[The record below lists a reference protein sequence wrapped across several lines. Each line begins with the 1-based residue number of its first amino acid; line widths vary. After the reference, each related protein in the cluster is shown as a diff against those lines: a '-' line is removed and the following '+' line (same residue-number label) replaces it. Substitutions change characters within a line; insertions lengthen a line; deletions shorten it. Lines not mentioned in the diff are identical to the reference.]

1 MHTQIFSRTEA
12 LNNIPKKKHQEL
24 IEEISASKESLK
36 DKAIRIKVINKQ
48 FESNIPIEY
57 WSLTMKNFKGFP
69 PLLEKYN
76 DYVKDLKNSYLTG
89 KSICFAG
96 NHGTGKT
103 LTMTSILKIASLKGY
118 TCLYTSLSDV
128 VSVLT
133 SAPNDEKYSARKEL
147 LSVDFLAL
155 DEFDNRF
162 FSSENAADLFARTLE
177 GIFRTRANNKLP
189 LLMATNSPNALN
201 AFNGPLKESLKSLM
215 SGYMEI
221 FTVLGED
228 FRGKLV

>member
-1 MHTQIFSRTEA
+1 MHTQTFSRTEA
-12 LNNIPKKKHQEL
+12 LNNIPKKKLENL
-24 IEEISASKESLK
+24 IEDINISDLSLK
-36 DKAIRIKVINKQ
+36 DKSIRIKILNKQ

-57 WSLTMKNFKGFP
+57 WDLSMKNFKGFP
-69 PLLEKYN
+69 PLLEQYN
-76 DYVKDLKNSYLTG
+76 EYVKDIKKSYLDG

-103 LTMTSILKIASLKGY
+103 LTMNSILKVAAFKGY
-118 TCLYTSLSDV
+118 SCLYTSLSDV

-133 SAPNDEKYSARKEL
+133 SAPQDEKYAARKEL

-215 SGYMEI
+215 SGYMEV

-228 FRGKLV
+228 FRGKL